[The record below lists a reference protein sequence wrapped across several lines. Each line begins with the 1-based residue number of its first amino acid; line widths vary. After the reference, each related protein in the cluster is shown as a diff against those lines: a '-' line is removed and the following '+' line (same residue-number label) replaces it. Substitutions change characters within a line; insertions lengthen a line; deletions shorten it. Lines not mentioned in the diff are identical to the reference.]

1 MQNRSPKRL
10 LAILLLAALLPAL
23 AGCIGGRT
31 PPSDFYLLEPI
42 KTLQG
47 GRPTDPIHRGI
58 ALAPVRIPQ
67 YLDRPQMVTSTAK
80 NAYTL
85 SEFHRW
91 AERLDDGIARVL
103 ALNLSLLVPTDR
115 VSLNATGRNP
125 PDTLRVAV
133 TLLEF
138 HVDPLGQAVLAAQW
152 NVARGEE
159 TVLGR
164 QASYREPASSTDYA
178 VMAGALNECLN
189 RLSRDLALDLRRL
202 GGEGV
207 GAAGGL

>member
-1 MQNRSPKRL
+1 MPNRNPKRL
-10 LAILLLAALLPAL
+10 LALPLLAALL

-42 KTLQG
+42 KTLPG
-47 GRPTDPIHRGI
+47 ARPGEPVRRGI

-67 YLDRPQMVTSTAK
+67 YVDRPQMVTATAR

-115 VSLNATGRNP
+115 VALNASGRNP

-138 HVDPLGQAVLAAQW
+138 HVDPQGQAVLVAQW

-159 TVLGR
+159 SVSSR
-164 QASYREPASSTDYA
+164 HASYREPASATDYA

-189 RLSRDLALDLRRL
+189 RLSRDVALDLRRL
-202 GGEGV
+202 EGGG
-207 GAAGGL
+207 

>member
-1 MQNRSPKRL
+1 MPNRNPKRL
-10 LAILLLAALLPAL
+10 LALPLLAALL

-47 GRPTDPIHRGI
+47 AGPGEPARRAI

-67 YLDRPQMVTSTAK
+67 YVDRPQMVTATAR

-115 VSLNATGRNP
+115 VSLNASGRNP

-138 HVDPLGQAVLAAQW
+138 HVDPAGQAVLAAQW
-152 NVARGEE
+152 NVARGEAS
-159 TVLGR
+159 VSSR
-164 QASYREPASSTDYA
+164 QAGYREPASATDYA

-189 RLSRDLALDLRRL
+189 RLSRDVALDLRRL
-202 GGEGV
+202 EGGGEAG
-207 GAAGGL
+207 AGGL

>member
-1 MQNRSPKRL
+1 MPNRTLKRL
-10 LAILLLAALLPAL
+10 LAFPLLAALLV
-23 AGCIGGRT
+23 GCIGGRT

-47 GRPTDPIHRGI
+47 AGPAGPARRAV

-67 YLDRPQMVTSTAK
+67 YVDRPQMVTATAR

-115 VSLNATGRNP
+115 VSLNASGRNP

-133 TLLEF
+133 TVLEF
-138 HVDPLGQAVLAAQW
+138 HIDPLGQAVLAAQW
-152 NVARGEE
+152 SVARGEDS
-159 TVLGR
+159 VSNR
-164 QASYREPASSTDYA
+164 QASYREPASATDHA
-178 VMAGALNECLN
+178 VMASALNECLN
-189 RLSRDLALDLRRL
+189 RLSRDVALDLRRL
-202 GGEGV
+202 EGGGEAG
-207 GAAGGL
+207 AGG